1 MGGFFDKN
9 LMSLFPGFLPFERS
23 RCNGRE
29 FIQYPNVSSKLV
41 LLLIASCNAN
51 LLRKK
56 SKH

>member
-1 MGGFFDKN
+1 
-9 LMSLFPGFLPFERS
+9 MSLFPGFLPFERS

-29 FIQYPNVSSKLV
+29 LIQCLNVYSKLV
-41 LLLIASCNAN
+41 LLLIASFNAN

>member
-29 FIQYPNVSSKLV
+29 FIQCLNVYSKLV

>member
-29 FIQYPNVSSKLV
+29 FIQCPNVSSKLV

-51 LLRKK
+51 FLRKK